1 MKRLLTLF
9 SFTLIALSLS
19 MAYADDDTRGFKTIR
34 AKAAIEEALN
44 KPAELKVVENFK
56 VEVIS
61 NKGKKGVIFKEGE
74 DAEFF
79 VRLNKPGFYYV
90 VGHTK
95 NQEVELSYLLNLHHL
110 EDQVR
115 FLQEVSP
122 DSLKKWQS
130 LGKFTVE
137 PPFGLESLQVIA
149 SNKKIEKLP
158 PYTKDEATGLYVIS
172 KTITEG
178 IQKTRAFKPKKKKTI
193 LSAEAVILIE
203 TQPNK

>member
-1 MKRLLTLF
+1 MKHLLTLF
-9 SFTLIALSLS
+9 ALILITLP
-19 MAYADDDTRGFKTIR
+19 MNVTHADDPSRGFKTIR

-44 KPAELKVVENFK
+44 KPAELKVVEDFK

-61 NKGKKGVIFKEGE
+61 NKGKRGVIFKEGE

-95 NQEVELSYLLNLHHL
+95 NQKMELSYLLNLHHL

-115 FLQEVSP
+115 FIQEI
-122 DSLKKWQS
+122 DSDSSNKWES

-158 PYTKDEATGLYVIS
+158 PHAKDDETGLHVIS
-172 KTITEG
+172 KKIIEG

-193 LSAEAVILIE
+193 KSAEAVILIE
-203 TQPNK
+203 TQPKK